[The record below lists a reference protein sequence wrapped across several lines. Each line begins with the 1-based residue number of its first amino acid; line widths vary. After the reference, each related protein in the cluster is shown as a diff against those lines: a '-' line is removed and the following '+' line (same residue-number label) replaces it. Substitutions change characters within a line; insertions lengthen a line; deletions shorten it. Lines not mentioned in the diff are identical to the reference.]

1 MPEVFLLSIVQG
13 VTEFLPVSS
22 SSHTILISSFFHYN
36 IYNLLLDVSLHIGS
50 FLAIT
55 FYFRNEII
63 NISKNKKIFSLI
75 LLSSLPILIF
85 GYILSRLEMQNI
97 LRSIEIIGWTTILF
111 GILLLISDRFPQ
123 KKNIN
128 KNLKLSDVFIIG
140 LLHSVALIPG
150 VSRSGIA
157 ITASRFLGYSRLES
171 TKLSFFLSIP
181 TLFMVTV
188 YGLYKISSSENL
200 SLENLNIQSMIISFL
215 FSYITIKYF
224 LIFIKR
230 FSLKSFVLY
239 RLLIG
244 SIIIFYVYF

>member
-1 MPEVFLLSIVQG
+1 MI
-13 VTEFLPVSS
+13 
-22 SSHTILISSFFHYN
+22 
-36 IYNLLLDVSLHIGS
+36 D
-50 FLAIT
+50 
-55 FYFRNEII
+55 
-63 NISKNKKIFSLI
+63 
-75 LLSSLPILIF
+75 
-85 GYILSRLEMQNI
+85 
-97 LRSIEIIGWTTILF
+97 
-111 GILLLISDRFPQ
+111 FPK